1 MKGKEKSIQLGF
13 FIIFTYIA
21 YEDIAMQTTNSR
33 DHFFSLL
40 SPLPSTLYPPPFWG
54 INDRIV
60 RFRAV
65 YCAET
70 KLSQYLHTS
79 STRLTYVLG
88 ESFLF
93 STLCPPFWGINGRIV
108 RFRAV
113 YRTETKL
120 SQYLHTS
127 SRRLTYVLGESLFF
141 FILKLKS
148 LYYA

>member
-33 DHFFSLL
+33 DHSILFSTL
-40 SPLPSTLYPPPFWG
+40 SSTLYPPPPFWG

-79 STRLTYVLG
+79 SRRLTYVLG

-93 STLCPPFWGINGRIV
+93 STLCPPFWGINDRIV
-108 RFRAV
+108 RFCAV
-113 YRTETKL
+113 YRAETKL